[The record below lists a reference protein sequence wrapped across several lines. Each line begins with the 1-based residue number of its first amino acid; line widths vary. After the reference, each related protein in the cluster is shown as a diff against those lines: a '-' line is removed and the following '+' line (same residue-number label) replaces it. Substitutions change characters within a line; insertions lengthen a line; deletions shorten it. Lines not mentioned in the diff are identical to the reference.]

1 MQPIFTQYNPQHS
14 ILRYNLKVLL
24 KFLKVMSPSVL
35 LAIFL
40 SIFLASC
47 ATFEKPTGDV
57 VVDESELDNEGDYK
71 YAAWRLNLAKQYG
84 AINPLLKE
92 VDRLIEEGSFNTAID
107 KLERVLRIKPNYA
120 QAWSRLSWLALETDA
135 PKRSMQMAK
144 RSNSF
149 AFSNIKLQ
157 ALNWTF
163 IRSAS
168 EVINDDKTYKQADQ
182 KIKTLKAF

>member
-1 MQPIFTQYNPQHS
+1 MQLLFIQYSPQCIFKT
-14 ILRYNLKVLL
+14 LL
-24 KFLKVMSPSVL
+24 QFLKVALLSVIL
-35 LAIFL
+35 V
-40 SIFLASC
+40 SC
-47 ATFEKPTGDV
+47 ATFEKPSSDDV
-57 VVDESELDNEGDYK
+57 IDETELDSEGVYK

-92 VDRLIEEGSFNTAID
+92 VDRLIEKGSFNTAID
-107 KLERVLRIKPNYA
+107 KLERVLRIKPSYA

-135 PKRSMQMAK
+135 AKRSMQMAK

-149 AFSNIKLQ
+149 AFSDRKLQ

-168 EVINDDKTYKQADQ
+168 EVLNDDKAYKQADQ
-182 KIKTLKAF
+182 KIKALKAF

>member
-1 MQPIFTQYNPQHS
+1 MHCLSTQNINRRGFIRHAFQPYYFQQS
-14 ILRYNLKVLL
+14 L
-24 KFLKVMSPSVL
+24 KFFKYIL
-35 LAIFL
+35 L

-47 ATFEKPTGDV
+47 SIIEKT
-57 VVDESELDNEGDYK
+57 VDEDVMLDDTGDYK
-71 YAAWRLNLAKQYG
+71 YAEWRLNLAKEYG

-92 VDRLIEEGSFNTAID
+92 VDILIENSRFNTAID

-135 PKRSMQMAK
+135 PNRSRQMAK

-149 AFSNIKLQ
+149 AFSNSKLQ
-157 ALNWTF
+157 VLNWTF

-168 EVINDDKTYKQADQ
+168 KALNDAAAYRRASQ
-182 KIKTLKAF
+182 KIETLKAF

>member
-1 MQPIFTQYNPQHS
+1 MHFSSTQHLNRHS
-14 ILRYNLKVLL
+14 FIQQSLRFFKCIL
-24 KFLKVMSPSVL
+24 
-35 LAIFL
+35 L

-47 ATFEKPTGDV
+47 TTIEKPID
-57 VVDESELDNEGDYK
+57 DEVMLDDAGDYK
-71 YAAWRLNLAKQYG
+71 YAEWRLNLATEYG

-92 VDRLIEEGSFNTAID
+92 VDSLIENHKFNTAID

-120 QAWSRLSWLALETDA
+120 QAWSRLSWLALETEA

-149 AFSNIKLQ
+149 AFSNLKLQ
-157 ALNWTF
+157 VLNWTF

-168 EVINDDKTYKQADQ
+168 EVLNDDAAYRRANQ
-182 KIKTLKAF
+182 KIETLNAF